1 MRPQRYSTA
10 AITLHWALALL
21 LAFQISLGWTMEGPN
36 TAELFARFQLHK
48 SIGILILVLSLIRL
62 AIRFTAPR
70 PAPSEGPPWAHA
82 LAGLV
87 HALFYVVMIAGPIT
101 GWIIVSTARVQ
112 VPTLLFGAI
121 PLPHLPVG
129 RALHGPAEAAH
140 SAMAWLA
147 IILFLMH
154 VAGALRH
161 QWLLGKPELQRMI
174 PFARGR
180 AVNTAIGAVL
190 LVIAAMFV
198 AKTVYPD
205 KPKPEEVMAAP
216 GNAADN
222 AMNDSAANAVENAA
236 IALNEA
242 ATATNTAAAN
252 VAEATKQPLANW
264 AVSSG
269 GRLGFTARWNGDAVK
284 GSFKSWQ
291 AAIRFSPDDL
301 AGSTIRVTID
311 LGSVDTADSQRDSS
325 LTGSDFFDTGVHPRA
340 TFTSRS
346 IRHLSG
352 DRYEAAGTL
361 DLHGVSK
368 PTTVRFTLKIVGDKA
383 TVSGTSRIDR
393 TSFGV
398 GSGEWATTDSIA
410 GAVDI
415 DFAFSATR

>member
-1 MRPQRYSTA
+1 MRSQRYSTT
-10 AITLHWALALL
+10 AITLHWAIALL

-48 SIGILILVLSLIRL
+48 SVGILILVLSLVRL
-62 AIRFTAPR
+62 AIRFTVPR
-70 PAPSEGPPWAHA
+70 PAPSEGPAWAHA

-87 HALFYVVMIAGPIT
+87 HTLFYVVMIAGPIS

-140 SAMAWLA
+140 SAMVWLA
-147 IILFLMH
+147 IALFLMH

-180 AVNTAIGAVL
+180 AVGVAIGAVA
-190 LVIAAMFV
+190 LVIAAMV
-198 AKTVYPD
+198 VGKMVYPD
-205 KPKPEEVMAAP
+205 RITAERALAEPD
-216 GNAADN
+216 NAAEN
-222 AMNDSAANAVENAA
+222 AVLPNASNAVENAA
-236 IALNEA
+236 GVLNA
-242 ATATNTAAAN
+242 AVTNAVAA
-252 VAEATKQPLANW
+252 VAEAEKQPLADW
-264 AVSSG
+264 TVSSG

-284 GSFKSWQ
+284 GRFKAWQ

-301 AGSTIRVTID
+301 AGSTIKVTID
-311 LGSVDTADSQRDSS
+311 LASVDTADSQRDGS
-325 LTGSDFFDTGVHPRA
+325 LTGSDFFDTGTHPRA

-352 DRYEAAGTL
+352 ERYEAAGTL

-398 GSGEWATTDSIA
+398 GTGEWASTDSIA
-410 GAVDI
+410 GGVDI